1 MANYEAKIVET
12 SVELTAKSKLLL
24 KDFSNAT
31 QLDKSIEEGNS
42 IIINP
47 EMYAVLEV
55 HNENS
60 KGDKDYKKYV
70 IIDKDGTKYVTG
82 STSFFESFMEI
93 FSELDGT
100 GEEYGIQV
108 TKYPS
113 RNYEGKYFIK
123 CSVV

>member
-1 MANYEAKIVET
+1 MANYEAKIVEA
-12 SVELTAKSKLLL
+12 SAELSAKSKLLL

-31 QLDKSIEEGNS
+31 QLDKSIEEGDS
-42 IIINP
+42 IIIHP
-47 EMYAVLEV
+47 AMHAVLEV

-93 FSELDGT
+93 FTELDGT

>member
-42 IIINP
+42 IIIHP

-70 IIDKDGTKYVTG
+70 IVDKDGTKYVTG